1 MQLLSCLAYQ
11 EGAKQ
16 FVVALVVFQ
25 FPVTTV
31 SKGRPPKKNGKKDD
45 IMHIS
50 NYPLPPC
57 LIVTTERMTNH
68 SNQ

>member
-1 MQLLSCLAYQ
+1 MSVQLFSCLAYQ

-16 FVVALVVFQ
+16 FVVVLVVFQ

-45 IMHIS
+45 ILQKGGWGLGKIH
-50 NYPLPPC
+50 
-57 LIVTTERMTNH
+57 H
-68 SNQ
+68 F